1 MSENKITVERYMD
14 GFNRSDHALIL
25 SCLTDDVVW
34 DMPGVYHHVGKDAFD
49 QEIENPGF
57 VGRPAITISR
67 VVEEDDVV
75 VAEGSRRRHH
85 PACRTSG
92 RLRDSPRGPRRRPMA
107 PVPDPRIGR
116 QQRRPPCRGS
126 RGGSCRGLGT
136 LDYHWPSLRRLV
148 SSCASVTR

>member
-92 RLRDSPRGPRRRPMA
+92 RLRDSPRVPAGDRWHLSLTPGSADNNVDLLAGVQEGDLAGVWAHSIITGPH
-107 PVPDPRIGR
+107 
-116 QQRRPPCRGS
+116 S
-126 RGGSCRGLGT
+126 GGSFQAVRQ
-136 LDYHWPSLRRLV
+136 
-148 SSCASVTR
+148 